1 MHLLYS
7 SPGNASDSDS
17 ANSAHGAVFSLKAML
32 ARMRRSAD
40 RTSSAGGTS
49 HGSAASAAISGH
61 GVKFVGP
68 HGAHAAL
75 AHVIL
80 CSSYVQAR
88 WQHAAACIRAV
99 HRAACIHA
107 HLLIFV
113 S

>member
-7 SPGNASDSDS
+7 SPDNASDSDS
-17 ANSAHGAVFSLKAML
+17 TNSAHGAVFSLKAML
-32 ARMRRSAD
+32 ARMRKSVD

-75 AHVIL
+75 CACASVLNL
-80 CSSYVQAR
+80 CAGKV
-88 WQHAAACIRAV
+88 AACSCM
-99 HRAACIHA
+99 HTG
-107 HLLIFV
+107 
-113 S
+113 STP